1 MAKIDVSY
9 TAKPDPQGRRLFLDT
24 DTGLR
29 EWEQL
34 PDYTAPA
41 AAGTDADTGLHEW
54 EELPD
59 YTAPAAASADAEIAK
74 VAFGMSV
81 EAEKKFE
88 DEAKPV
94 KHGRH
99 KANEGD
105 K

>member
-9 TAKPDPQGRRLFLDT
+9 IAKPDPQGRRLFLDT
-24 DTGLR
+24 DTGLH

-41 AAGTDADTGLHEW
+41 AAGKD
-54 EELPD
+54 ELIV
-59 YTAPAAASADAEIAK
+59 PANAT
-74 VAFGMSV
+74 FGMSV
-81 EAEKKFE
+81 EGEKRFE
-88 DEAKPV
+88 DEAKPTKPV
-94 KHGRH
+94 KHRRH

>member
-24 DTGLR
+24 KTGLR

-34 PDYTAPA
+34 PDYAAPA
-41 AAGTDADTGLHEW
+41 AAGKDD
-54 EELPD
+54 PII
-59 YTAPAAASADAEIAK
+59 PANAT
-74 VAFGMSV
+74 FGMSID
-81 EAEKKFE
+81 AEKKFE
-88 DEAKPV
+88 GEAKPTKPV
-94 KHGRH
+94 KHRRH